1 MVVDDREEEEKRGWC
16 VCFFVVAREKSVSL
30 CVVKVCE
37 FKKNK
42 QTNEQTR
49 RIIFMFFGLFFFWK
63 RQEESFWGKFVIRDS
78 SHGVHNT
85 RAKRKKK
92 KN

>member
-1 MVVDDREEEEKRGWC
+1 MVVDDREEEEKRGWS

-49 RIIFMFFGLFFFWK
+49 RIIFMFFGLFFLEKTGREFLGK
-63 RQEESFWGKFVIRDS
+63 ICYSRFITRRAQHTREEEEEE
-78 SHGVHNT
+78 
-85 RAKRKKK
+85 
-92 KN
+92 